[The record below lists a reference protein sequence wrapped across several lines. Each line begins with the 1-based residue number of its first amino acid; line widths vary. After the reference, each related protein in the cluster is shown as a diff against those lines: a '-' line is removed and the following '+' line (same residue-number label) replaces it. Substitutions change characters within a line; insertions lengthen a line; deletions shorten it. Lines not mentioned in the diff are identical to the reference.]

1 MHIYIKKMQ
10 VISRHAT
17 ELHRLSRGNILFFKK
32 KYSGK
37 NAYLLVKNAGE
48 RERENAG
55 EREREN
61 AGDV

>member
-55 EREREN
+55 
-61 AGDV
+61 DV